1 MSSVS
6 VEAIYSADRHRDS
19 PRLGQ
24 TWAGSCGWVQAVQLG
39 LLLCFKSEF
48 RGEYHGAEES
58 RLLLHILIHLL
69 AWFKILKWIMIECPS
84 VTFPG
89 VGPWGLRLG
98 EPHADPH
105 IHPCAIMS
113 AGMNDICGSVY
124 DITCILFKYI
134 SCIFCTLI
142 YSGCLPVVSSILFL
156 LKKIKTFLQMKNKQQ
171 HGVVW
176 FP

>member
-6 VEAIYSADRHRDS
+6 GTAVYSADRHRDS

-24 TWAGSCGWVQAVQLG
+24 TWGELDHPAVIQLG

-48 RGEYHGAEES
+48 RGEYHGAEEYC
-58 RLLLHILIHLL
+58 LLLHILMHLL
-69 AWFKILKWIMIECPS
+69 AWFNILKWIMIECPS

-89 VGPWGLRLG
+89 VGLQGSRMG
-98 EPHADPH
+98 EPHAAPH

-113 AGMNDICGSVY
+113 GGMNDICGPVY
-124 DITCILFKYI
+124 DITCIGFKYI

-142 YSGCLPVVSSILFL
+142 YSWCLPMVSSTLFL
-156 LKKIKTFLQMKNKQQ
+156 LKKHFFK
-171 HGVVW
+171 
-176 FP
+176 